1 MEIIWREMAASS
13 MKRDKNIMS
22 RGTDAQVSRHGVYL
36 RRRRWNILVKILLI
50 PFAHTWLDL
59 AARWELLSPGRL
71 NVPALS
77 HCENT
82 LIRSKRASRR
92 RHSSGPLI
100 RIKCNFGAR
109 DIKTRAGNLGSEQ
122 RILFRFKQISSLSIS
137 RERKRERPL
146 ALAVNKLWEMLFL
159 YILLCFARNV
169 VCPSSRSLCFRCL
182 CCALFAL
189 LSIPA
194 MRPPNNRRACAL
206 AACCSSWLNF
216 PLTFEYM
223 GLSV

>member
-1 MEIIWREMAASS
+1 MAGFSRAMRAAIAS
-13 MKRDKNIMS
+13 R
-22 RGTDAQVSRHGVYL
+22 L
-36 RRRRWNILVKILLI
+36 
-50 PFAHTWLDL
+50 
-59 AARWELLSPGRL
+59 L

-109 DIKTRAGNLGSEQ
+109 RYQNTGRKSGIRAANFVLIQ
-122 RILFRFKQISSLSIS
+122 ADFIWSSLGV
-137 RERKRERPL
+137 RERGL
-146 ALAVNKLWEMLFL
+146 SLLAVNKLWEMLFL

-206 AACCSSWLNF
+206 AASCSSRLNF
-216 PLTFEYM
+216 LLTFEYM
-223 GLSV
+223 GLSVYLENNYA